1 MKPYTPPEVTKLLV
15 NVFGPAEVTPGPI
28 PGQRLLTEPH
38 TKRANLAGRAFELDV
53 APGTQVSQMITVLVQ
68 GPECIAVVTSAI
80 KWDSVYIFAILSPP
94 AVFINCEGD
103 TAPTTGGP
111 PVSKVLLHPQKA
123 YRHVHD
129 SITITVR
136 AFNAS
141 GAPVPCAKIA
151 LALYGDC
158 DPTLTNTVKTTGADG
173 AATVTV
179 WARRPGAVSVMAAG
193 VGTVGAPVLSEASHI
208 FFFTERH
215 HADEREREY
224 YGRHFEDRCVRGVGP
239 VVARDNVVPSPMAL
253 QAAQA
258 VSHGDRTPWDP
269 VG

>member
-1 MKPYTPPEVTKLLV
+1 VTHNEVRRAKLLV